1 MQLVRASVPL
11 VTECF
16 VLSQILREVE
26 LQRDL
31 KHRNV
36 VEFHSYFEDD
46 NNVYIILENCSRK
59 VRGV

>member
-1 MQLVRASVPL
+1 M
-11 VTECF
+11 F
-16 VLSQILREVE
+16 QILREVE

-46 NNVYIILENCSRK
+46 SNVYIILENCSRK
-59 VRGV
+59 VSSRPTTYLSLLPPASCYV